1 MERALNRYANRS
13 WSQTM
18 ADWVM
23 TPIAAVCVP
32 IVLAII
38 LAGIGAWRGWLWIKG
53 DGIGLRADLPDARS
67 AAARAAE
74 TRKPLAVG
82 SIR

>member
-1 MERALNRYANRS
+1 MERALNRYAKRS
-13 WSQTM
+13 WPQTM
-18 ADWVM
+18 TDWVM
-23 TPIAAVCVP
+23 APITAVCVP

-38 LAGIGAWRGWLWIKG
+38 LAGIGAWRGWLWLKG
-53 DGIGLRADLPDARS
+53 DGIGPRVDLPNARS

-74 TRKPLAVG
+74 TRKPLAAG

>member
-1 MERALNRYANRS
+1 METALNRYANRS
-13 WSQTM
+13 WPQTV

-53 DGIGLRADLPDARS
+53 DGIGLRADIPDARS

>member
-13 WSQTM
+13 WSQAM
-18 ADWVM
+18 ADWAM

-32 IVLAII
+32 IVLATI
-38 LAGIGAWRGWLWIKG
+38 LAGIPAWRGWLRLLG
-53 DGIGLRADLPDARS
+53 RIGPRADLPNARS

-74 TRKPLAVG
+74 TRKPHAAG

>member
-1 MERALNRYANRS
+1 MESARNRYANRS

-53 DGIGLRADLPDARS
+53 DGIGPRADLPNARP

-74 TRKPLAVG
+74 TRKPVAVG

>member
-1 MERALNRYANRS
+1 MERALNRHANRS
-13 WSQTM
+13 WPQTM

-23 TPIAAVCVP
+23 TLIAAVCVP

-53 DGIGLRADLPDARS
+53 DGIRPRADLPNARS

>member
-1 MERALNRYANRS
+1 MERALNGYANRS

-18 ADWVM
+18 ADWMM

-38 LAGIGAWRGWLWIKG
+38 LAGIGAWRGWLWLTG
-53 DGIGLRADLPDARS
+53 AWH
-67 AAARAAE
+67 
-74 TRKPLAVG
+74 
-82 SIR
+82 

>member
-32 IVLAII
+32 IVLATI
-38 LAGIGAWRGWLWIKG
+38 LAGIPAWRGWLRLTGAWH
-53 DGIGLRADLPDARS
+53 
-67 AAARAAE
+67 
-74 TRKPLAVG
+74 
-82 SIR
+82 